1 MGVNQMAERRVTTKE
16 EVLADI
22 ERAWRHLNGALE
34 RLTEEQMTARQDGQ
48 GWTVK
53 DHIVHMAAWERS
65 VVFLLQG
72 KPRHEGLGVD
82 EGLYLEGTEDEINA
96 VIQQQRQ
103 GLSLAEA
110 LSQLRDVHEQ
120 MLELL
125 QALTDVDLL
134 RPYRHYL
141 PEEPGEGD
149 GPPAI
154 NLVYGNTA
162 DHFAEH
168 QGWIEELAAE
178 ASPRP
183 SSTYL

>member
-1 MGVNQMAERRVTTKE
+1 MSERRVTTKE
-16 EVLADI
+16 EMLADI
-22 ERAWRHLNGALE
+22 ERAWSHLNGALD
-34 RLTEEQMTARQDGQ
+34 RLTEEQMTTRQDAQ
-48 GWTVK
+48 GWTIK

-65 VVFLLQG
+65 VVFFLQG

-82 EGLYLEGTEDEINA
+82 EAVYLEGTEDEINA
-96 VIQQQRQ
+96 AIQQQRQ

-110 LSQLRDVHEQ
+110 LNQLREVHEQ
-120 MLELL
+120 LLKLL
-125 QALTDVDLL
+125 QPMTDADLL

-141 PEEPGEGD
+141 PEEPGEGE

-168 QGWIEELAAE
+168 QGWIEEVAAE
-178 ASPRP
+178 AS
-183 SSTYL
+183 